1 MRTKARIIASRPR
14 KLNSRHGP
22 DFSTLLPC
30 VVACDGAPHCRCS
43 REQII
48 SSVAFSSR
56 ANGSAVVPSESGL
69 LFTVPEGAAFVGDD
83 GNDHYSPNGHPF
95 IMRLHQ
101 LTSTIWS
108 SGGAGLPRQVTER
121 RLRTERRSPANRRC
135 LQILLAAVLA
145 VAAAA
150 PNRFRNQSEPSFGMR
165 RVSIPRVSVLS

>member
-101 LTSTIWS
+101 RSGRVEALGCRAKLLSGDCGLSAALRRT
-108 SGGAGLPRQVTER
+108 GGACKSC
-121 RLRTERRSPANRRC
+121 RLLC
-135 LQILLAAVLA
+135 
-145 VAAAA
+145 
-150 PNRFRNQSEPSFGMR
+150 
-165 RVSIPRVSVLS
+165 